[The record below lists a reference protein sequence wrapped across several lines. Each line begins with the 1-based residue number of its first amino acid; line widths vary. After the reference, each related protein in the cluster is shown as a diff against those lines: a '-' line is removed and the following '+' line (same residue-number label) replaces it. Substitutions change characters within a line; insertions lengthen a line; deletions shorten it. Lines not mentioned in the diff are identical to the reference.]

1 MFYFS
6 TWYERTPLSF
16 EAVPVQPLFIGQKL
30 CCVHGVT
37 LLKNGVMRHC
47 GTFGTLLQQQSIT
60 HRCVAVLLLFLMIL
74 VTSAD
79 GRWPCDLC
87 QIFVSETG
95 EQRYYLG
102 SLAAANHVKQHN
114 ENTDAP
120 ISMVLSFC
128 GQEMQKI
135 RGQPYEGWEQ
145 CFRSVNV
152 THHAWL
158 MDDVKTNHAAR
169 PDVCA
174 DMAQQWFTMW
184 IQMCEKLMLYET
196 ACAHAS
202 LPFTV
207 LFHCF
212 GGIHRSSAA
221 LCAWLLFR
229 HDLSPMESLCLLL
242 KVRPSLA
249 PWTQRD
255 HVFWVLHEWYRQRE
269 ALRDH
274 VRLTTCRPE

>member
-1 MFYFS
+1 
-6 TWYERTPLSF
+6 
-16 EAVPVQPLFIGQKL
+16 
-30 CCVHGVT
+30 
-37 LLKNGVMRHC
+37 
-47 GTFGTLLQQQSIT
+47 
-60 HRCVAVLLLFLMIL
+60 
-74 VTSAD
+74 
-79 GRWPCDLC
+79 
-87 QIFVSETG
+87 
-95 EQRYYLG
+95 
-102 SLAAANHVKQHN
+102 
-114 ENTDAP
+114 
-120 ISMVLSFC
+120 MVLSFC

-135 RGQPYEGWEQ
+135 RGQPYEGWKQ

-152 THHAWL
+152 THHAWS

-169 PDVCA
+169 PEVCA

-184 IQMCEKLMLYET
+184 IQMCEKLRLYET
-196 ACAHAS
+196 ACADAS
-202 LPFTV
+202 LPLTV

-229 HDLSPMESLCLLL
+229 HDLSHMESLCLLL

-255 HVFWVLHEWYRQRE
+255 HVFWVLHEWYCQRE
-269 ALRDH
+269 ASRDH